1 MMKRLY
7 LIIICM
13 LLLTGASHADNRET
27 IYQGPKEIGDWNTVD
42 LSSIKFHHLNLGDT
56 IYVYAHGI
64 TPNSTGAFQDHEWQ
78 ALATDVMNGGVIT
91 GDFEMVV
98 NTQETLDKIKKHGL
112 KIRGNDYVLDRVVIK
127 HADDTV
133 QTVIRIAAA
142 IIILVI
148 LVAFAIL
155 IYKNYQLRKA
165 YRYIYRANLD
175 AIAAGDKERRMRTR
189 YEGQL
194 QAFREIMQAS
204 NKKYQNSTL
213 DDDEKELLTK
223 RILKLLEETDEI
235 YASDFNLNKLADL
248 TGSNYKNVSQTI
260 NEQFGKNFN
269 QLLNEYRIKEACR
282 RLSDIEHFGH
292 HTIEA
297 IGQDVGFGSRSTF
310 VTTFKKITGLTPSE
324 FQHQARV

>member
-7 LIIICM
+7 LIILCT
-13 LLLTGASHADNRET
+13 LLLAGVGHAGNRET
-27 IYQGPKEIGDWNTVD
+27 IYKGPKHIDDWNTVE

-64 TPNSTGAFQDHEWQ
+64 TPQSKGAFQDHEWH
-78 ALATDVMNGGVIT
+78 ALDDDVLNGGIIT
-91 GDFEMVV
+91 GDFEMIV
-98 NTQETLDKIKKHGL
+98 NTQEKLDKIKKHGL
-112 KIRGNDYVLDRVVIK
+112 KVRGYEYVLDRVVIK
-127 HADDTV
+127 HVNDTV
-133 QTVIRIAAA
+133 QTVITIASC
-142 IIILVI
+142 IVFLVI
-148 LVAFAIL
+148 LVAFAVL
-155 IYKNYQLRKA
+155 IYKNRQLRKA
-165 YRYIYRANLD
+165 YRYIYRANLE

-194 QAFREIMQAS
+194 QAFREIMQVS

-223 RILKLLEETDEI
+223 RILKLLEESDEI
-235 YASDFNLNKLADL
+235 YASDFNLNKLAEL
-248 TGSNYKNVSQTI
+248 AGSNYKNVSQTI

-282 RLSDIEHFGH
+282 RLSDIEHYGY

-324 FQHQARV
+324 FQQQARG